1 MKVEVQFRTIAMDWW
16 ASTEHKIRYKKDISE
31 SESFKH
37 ELADCARIA
46 AELDQRMEQLHTI
59 TKQSQGEKKK

>member
-1 MKVEVQFRTIAMDWW
+1 MDWW
-16 ASTEHKIRYKKDISE
+16 ASTEHKIRYKKDILE

-37 ELADCARIA
+37 ELADCAKIA

-59 TKQSQGEKKK
+59 TKQSQGEK

>member
-1 MKVEVQFRTIAMDWW
+1 MNHENKTSAIEC
-16 ASTEHKIRYKKDISE
+16 YKKDIVK

-59 TKQSQGEKKK
+59 TKQSQGEK

>member
-1 MKVEVQFRTIAMDWW
+1 MPEEGSISIEQFLLTRLSKSDSI
-16 ASTEHKIRYKKDISE
+16 
-31 SESFKH
+31 KH

-59 TKQSQGEKKK
+59 TKQDQGEKRI